1 VTANRVV
8 VSGMAALILA
18 TSLAG
23 CVKRVRARPELA
35 GEAGYH
41 TVSILPPMVSIDKSK
56 MTGWDNLTAESLM
69 MEETILTLLFGELLE
84 KGYDAKPTL
93 SLERLNQDPEL
104 KKAVADL
111 ETRYEELL
119 PAMSRDLKG
128 VEEGRFSLGEDVPV
142 VGAAAEADL
151 LVFVRAQGVVVS
163 GGQKAFW
170 GILSLGQSVPR
181 DYLHMLVTLV
191 DARDGRV
198 MATVNG
204 DAYGGFIKYPED
216 VVGRAL
222 DKAFRKFPARAAV
235 PGAGPA
241 KPTGDD

>member
-1 VTANRVV
+1 MVT
-8 VSGMAALILA
+8 LLLA
-18 TSLAG
+18 MSAVG

-35 GEAGYH
+35 GDAGFR

-56 MTGWDNLTAESLM
+56 MTGWDSLTAESLM
-69 MEETILTLLFGELLE
+69 MEETILTLLVGELLE
-84 KGYDAKPTL
+84 KGYDTKPTL
-93 SLERLNQDPEL
+93 SLERLDQDPEL

-111 ETRYEELL
+111 ETRYDELL
-119 PAMSRDLKG
+119 PAMSHNLKG
-128 VEEGRFSLGEDVPV
+128 VAEGRYSLGEDVPV

-181 DYLHMLVTLV
+181 DSLLMMVTLV

-204 DAYGGFIKYPED
+204 AAYGGFIKYPED

-222 DKAFRKFPARAAV
+222 DKAFKKFPARTSAPRAMS
-235 PGAGPA
+235 A
-241 KPTGDD
+241 KTTGGD